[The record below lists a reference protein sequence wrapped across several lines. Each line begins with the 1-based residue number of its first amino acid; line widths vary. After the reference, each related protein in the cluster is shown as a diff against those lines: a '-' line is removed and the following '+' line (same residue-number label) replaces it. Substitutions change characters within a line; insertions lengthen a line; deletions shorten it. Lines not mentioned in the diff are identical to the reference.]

1 MPTLP
6 AAFAEAPSWTLDAEE
21 VAQLRALFARG
32 AFVGMDCVRGKQP
45 QQHFTMQHFQN
56 RTPVSSSSSSSLFS
70 SGGSSLA
77 PSAAASTVP
86 RGRVLT
92 GFFNKSSSANQ
103 QQQEMAPSPPMEV
116 SKTMT
121 TTTTTTTTNSAV
133 VPIDEL
139 RALRSEG
146 PKLAARGIDHEQ
158 LQQHLSDDDFAAAF
172 RMGKADFSALPKWR
186 QINLKKEA
194 GLF

>member
-56 RTPVSSSSSSSLFS
+56 RTPVSSSSSSLFS

-77 PSAAASTVP
+77 PAAAASTVP

-116 SKTMT
+116 SKTMM